1 MTVVAV
7 VGSQW
12 GDEGKGKMTDY
23 LSQSADMTVRSNGG
37 NNAGHTIAFGG
48 KTFKM
53 RLIPSGIFEAKKETV
68 IGNGVVIN
76 PEVLLDEIKYLED
89 NGINTDKLAIS
100 NRAHIVMPYDILQ
113 DVYQEEAKGANKVG
127 TTKNGIG
134 PTYMDKASRIGIRM
148 CDLLEKDTFEEKL
161 RFNLNE
167 KNALFVNVYGK
178 EALKF
183 EDIFEKN
190 GIGPTYMDKASRIGI
205 RMCDL
210 LEKDTFEEKLRF
222 NLNEKNALFVN
233 VYGKEAL
240 KFEDIFEKYWK
251 FGQEL
256 KKYVTDTSVI
266 VNDAIDNDDK
276 VLFEGAQGVMLDID
290 QGTYP
295 FVTSSSTVT
304 GGIATGI
311 GIGPSKVDTV
321 IGICK
326 AYTTRVG
333 AGPFP
338 TELLDET
345 GNYIRETGHEYGTV
359 TGRPRRVGWFD
370 SVALRHSKRV
380 AGIDALSLNLL
391 DVFSGLKTVK
401 IAVAYELDGQ
411 KIDYYPASLKELERC
426 KPIYEELPG
435 WDEDITKVTKLEDLP
450 ENARHFLSRVSELVG
465 VPLVTVS
472 VGPDR
477 EQTIVLK
484 NPWEM

>member
-183 EDIFEKN
+183 EDIFEK
-190 GIGPTYMDKASRIGI
+190 
-205 RMCDL
+205 
-210 LEKDTFEEKLRF
+210 
-222 NLNEKNALFVN
+222 
-233 VYGKEAL
+233 
-240 KFEDIFEKYWK
+240 YWK
-251 FGQEL
+251 LGQEL

-295 FVTSSSTVT
+295 FVTSSNTVT

-435 WDEDITKVTKLEDLP
+435 WDEDITKVTKLKDLP

>member
-183 EDIFEKN
+183 EDIFEK
-190 GIGPTYMDKASRIGI
+190 
-205 RMCDL
+205 
-210 LEKDTFEEKLRF
+210 
-222 NLNEKNALFVN
+222 
-233 VYGKEAL
+233 
-240 KFEDIFEKYWK
+240 YWK
-251 FGQEL
+251 FEQEL